1 MKIKWV
7 VNTFLK
13 KRDRLTPQE
22 FDQRISYSQIDLL
35 KEIINTKKSAWG
47 EIEKIVILRKDDSD
61 KIYDSLKIRIITDTT
76 GKEVKIIA

>member
-7 VNTFLK
+7 ANTFLK

-47 EIEKIVILRKDDSD
+47 EIEKIVILRKEDSD
-61 KIYDSLKIRIITDTT
+61 KIYDSLKIRMITDTT
-76 GKEVKIIA
+76 IKDVIAK

>member
-7 VNTFLK
+7 ANTFLK

-22 FDQRISYSQIDLL
+22 FHQRISYSQIDLL

-47 EIEKIVILRKDDSD
+47 EIEKIELLRKKDSD
-61 KIYDSLKIRIITDTT
+61 KIYDSLKIRMITDTT
-76 GKEVKIIA
+76 IKKVPE